1 MMRLLSNRFCYD
13 IETCSVPLMDVYET
27 RGYLVYEID
36 LPGID
41 PADVTIQVFEDLL
54 IVEGYRGDEETA
66 SCNARYLCMERSRRH
81 FRRVVR
87 FPILVNAAA
96 GQATYDQGVVTIRF
110 PKLKNR
116 MIRIPVERE

>member
-41 PADVTIQVFEDLL
+41 PADVTIHVLGDLL
-54 IVEGYRGDEETA
+54 IIEGYRGDDETTA
-66 SCNARYLCMERSRRH
+66 CSARYLCMERSRRH

-87 FPILVNAAA
+87 FPILVDAAA

-110 PKLKNR
+110 PKLKDR
-116 MIRIPVERE
+116 MIRIPIEGG